1 MQSTTQ
7 LICLRDF
14 EQNAEE
20 MVDLK
25 TRDFWG
31 DGADQQQTISE
42 NTEDFK
48 RWDFKTWLL
57 NLIYAQKDSAFQF
70 SRSCFRQA
78 KGVLY

>member
-1 MQSTTQ
+1 MQSTTE

-14 EQNAEE
+14 ERKAEE

-42 NTEDFK
+42 NIEDFK
-48 RWDFKTWLL
+48 R
-57 NLIYAQKDSAFQF
+57 
-70 SRSCFRQA
+70 
-78 KGVLY
+78 